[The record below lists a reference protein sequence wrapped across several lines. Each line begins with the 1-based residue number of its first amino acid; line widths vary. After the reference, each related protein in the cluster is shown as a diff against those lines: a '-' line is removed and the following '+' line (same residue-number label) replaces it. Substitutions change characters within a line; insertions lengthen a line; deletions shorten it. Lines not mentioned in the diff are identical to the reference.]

1 MACNSLLEC
10 LVFAERASEDI
21 LLKLPDI
28 PPIPLI
34 PNWDESKVSDSDE
47 KVVVSHN
54 WNELRHFM

>member
-28 PPIPLI
+28 PPIPII
-34 PNWDESKVSDSDE
+34 PDWY
-47 KVVVSHN
+47 
-54 WNELRHFM
+54 